1 MSFFDLPFDIR
12 DRVWR
17 RARFE
22 SARDSVKRK
31 LANRTQVIE
40 HYITMSD
47 VKVYL
52 RINQHKT
59 LSIEKSYGLYHFIR
73 IVVSDSSRVH
83 VFCRC
88 DDTRVHVLLLA
99 HFSTQHVIYPKHAID
114 HVPSKQSYT
123 YEGSWCPYVCPLDK
137 IAQGTTTTKVYKD

>member
-31 LANRTQVIE
+31 LANRTQVVE

-47 VKVYL
+47 LLVKVYL
-52 RINQHKT
+52 RIHQHKM
-59 LSIEKSYGLYHFIR
+59 LSIGYSRDCTMIEVK
-73 IVVSDSSRVH
+73 DSSRVH
-83 VFCRC
+83 LFCRC
-88 DDTRVHVLLLA
+88 ADTHVRVLLLTDY
-99 HFSTQHVIYPKHAID
+99 STQNIFYSKHTID
-114 HVPSKQSYT
+114 HVPRKTCT
-123 YEGSWCPYVCPLDK
+123 YEGWCPYVCPLDK
-137 IAQGTTTTKVYKD
+137 IAQGTTTTKVYKYE